1 MIFRGDFIQK
11 FPTILVDKILT
22 HSIRVCANIGI
33 REVWSENM
41 KEYDALWGQILDTL
55 RSSYSDE
62 IYEDLF
68 EPLSS
73 VKKVSGGYIYI
84 IAPSVYVKDRINRL
98 YLTRINTLAESL
110 YKKELIKFKFV
121 LASDLVGEEM
131 LVGPEKNLDKKY
143 RTGNLI
149 ATLSFDNF
157 VVGKSNRFAFQMAL
171 KVADQPGT
179 VANPFYIFGDV
190 GLGKTHLMQAIGNY
204 ILDNDINQ
212 KVLYIKAS
220 DFIEELADQIKKEK
234 MDQFNEKYRDLDVLL
249 IDDIQMLAGAPKTQ
263 MEFFRLFDLLSQ
275 QNKQIVIT
283 SDKPASELKNIMSR
297 LSSRFEQGLVVD
309 IGIPDLEHRVEI
321 LRKKLST
328 EAPDVMDINIQV
340 LEFIASYFTTNVR
353 ELEGALKR
361 VLFYCVTNNIDIT
374 VDTAAEAL
382 DTLIKTRK
390 KTESLTE
397 NNYDRIQSVVSDYY
411 SITVHDLIGKR
422 RNVKF
427 TLPRHIAMY
436 LIKNKYNIAYQTI
449 GALFGG
455 RDHSTVLAACEK
467 IENELKHDEQLKLAI
482 DNILKKIDKTSN

>member
-1 MIFRGDFIQK
+1 MC
-11 FPTILVDKILT
+11 
-22 HSIRVCANIGI
+22 VCANICV

-41 KEYDALWGQILDTL
+41 KEYDALWGQILDTM

-73 VKKVSGGYIYI
+73 VKKISGGYIYI
-84 IAPSVYVKDRINRL
+84 MAPSVYVKDRINRL
-98 YLTRINTLAESL
+98 YLTRINTLAASL
-110 YKKELIKFKFV
+110 YPKELVKFKFV
-121 LASDLVGEEM
+121 LASDLVGEEQ

-171 KVADQPGT
+171 KVADQPGI

-220 DFIEELADQIKKEK
+220 DFIEELADQLKKEK

-309 IGIPDLEHRVEI
+309 IGIPDLEHRVDI

-328 EAPDVMDINIQV
+328 EAPDVMDINPAV
-340 LEFIASYFTTNVR
+340 LEFIASYFSTNVR

-361 VLFYCVTNNIDIT
+361 VLFYCVTNNIEIT
-374 VDTAAEAL
+374 VDSAAEAL

-390 KTESLTE
+390 KTEALTE

-411 SITVHDLIGKR
+411 SISVHDLIGKR
-422 RNVKF
+422 RNAKF

-449 GALFGG
+449 GALFGN

-467 IENELKHDEQLKLAI
+467 IENDLKHNEQLKLAI